1 MLNNIIAI
9 PSVNNFVIGARM
21 RHTHRLRLMK
31 RKPLSEEDRAA
42 ARALRSLWD
51 ARKKDLKLTQ
61 EGAADKLGFTTQ
73 GAVSHYLN
81 GYTPLN
87 TDAVLKFAALLEVP
101 PSAIR
106 PDIDDLIGHAAQ
118 TGLSQVGREFVSWL
132 TEQCNA
138 DRLNDADLL
147 VLRGRAEAM
156 ADARAKPQPYKTFA
170 AVDRRQRQVH
180 FDWQD
185 RRQKKEDSHE

>member
-9 PSVNNFVIGARM
+9 HPVNNFVIGARM
-21 RHTHRLRLMK
+21 RHANRLRTMK
-31 RKPLSEEDRAA
+31 RKPLSDDDLAA
-42 ARALRSLWD
+42 AQALRKLWD
-51 ARKKDLKLTQ
+51 ERKKRLKLTQ
-61 EGAADKLGFTTQ
+61 EGAAERLGFTTQ

-87 TDAVLKFAALLEVP
+87 TDAVFKFAALLEVP
-101 PSAIR
+101 PSSIR
-106 PDIDDLIGHAAQ
+106 PDIDDLIGHAAH

-132 TEQCNA
+132 TEQYNA

-156 ADARAKPQPYKTFA
+156 ADARAKPQPYKTYSATDLRTKQAPFA
-170 AVDRRQRQVH
+170 GS
-180 FDWQD
+180 D
-185 RRQKKEDSHE
+185 RRQKMADDHE